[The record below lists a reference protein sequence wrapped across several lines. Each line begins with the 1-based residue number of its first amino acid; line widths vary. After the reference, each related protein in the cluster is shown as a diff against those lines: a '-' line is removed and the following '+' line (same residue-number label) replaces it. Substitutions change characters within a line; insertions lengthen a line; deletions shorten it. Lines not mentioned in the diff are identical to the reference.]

1 MIESIKIN
9 INLFLLNMH
18 MVYMEMISRLT
29 KVSMRLDRPK
39 LFGLLME
46 VEDGFNELAVAAHNK
61 QSDIRHFLKLPDVPN
76 PLVTQIVSVYLV
88 SLILSF

>member
-1 MIESIKIN
+1 VSEK
-9 INLFLLNMH
+9 LKFKK
-18 MVYMEMISRLT
+18 

-61 QSDIRHFLKLPDVPN
+61 QSDIRHFFLNFLMC
-76 PLVTQIVSVYLV
+76 QI
-88 SLILSF
+88 IFRQF